1 MTTLTLTKS
10 HARKVLSVVDAGLC
24 SGKGVPEPG
33 KMCVEAAVCFALGLP
48 HSDDPPCV
56 GKAVRE
62 FKIQLNDSSWSS
74 DKARA
79 RGLRRLA
86 IAQLGSDSLNQTE
99 FVTKLQEATIRQV
112 VPRAL
117 RHAAECHQQQ
127 VHKDALEAA
136 AKVCADEGTES
147 AAWSARAAAWSAR
160 AAGVVGGVGG
170 VVGGGGGVVGGVG
183 GDGGGGVG
191 AGGAGAGVGGVVGVV
206 GAGGGDDG
214 GGVGG

>member
-24 SGKGVPEPG
+24 SGKGVREPG

-62 FKIQLNDSSWSS
+62 FKIKLNDSSWSS

-117 RHAAECHQQQ
+117 RHAAECHPQQ

-147 AAWSARAAAWSAR
+147 AAWSAARAAA
-160 AAGVVGGVGG
+160 
-170 VVGGGGGVVGGVG
+170 GGGGGVVGVG
-183 GDGGGGVG
+183 GG
-191 AGGAGAGVGGVVGVV
+191 
-206 GAGGGDDG
+206 
-214 GGVGG
+214 